1 LYYSPHDIDRFK
13 SRSFEAPKEREV
25 YQEAKAKLDPSNP
38 ENLEELKKLLMR
50 RAMYTIPIIL
60 SLQNSG
66 TSVQRLYNRGML
78 TDDVYENVKEMKA
91 FVDVEFAEVQMEAE
105 DLIKGWGPHIWPE
118 AMRFH
123 QVPSSCRLPCH
134 LTTVPSDDPTTQ

>member
-1 LYYSPHDIDRFK
+1 MFLLVRFRWK
-13 SRSFEAPKEREV
+13 AKSFEAPKEREV
-25 YQEAKAKLDPSNP
+25 YNEAKARLDPSKP

-66 TSVQRLYNRGML
+66 SSVQRLYNRGML
-78 TDDVYENVKEMKA
+78 TDDIYENVKEMKA

-123 QVPSSCRLPCH
+123 QVSFNIILIDSF
-134 LTTVPSDDPTTQ
+134 VPYR